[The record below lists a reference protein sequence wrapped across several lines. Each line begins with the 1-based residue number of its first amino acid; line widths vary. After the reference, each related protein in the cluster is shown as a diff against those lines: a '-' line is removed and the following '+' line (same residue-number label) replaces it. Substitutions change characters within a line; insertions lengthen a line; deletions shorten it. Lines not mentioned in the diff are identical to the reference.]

1 MARLPRMVAGASVLA
16 LALPLAN
23 CTDLTKF
30 DPSDMLDNIMPD
42 QKKPLPGER
51 KPLFP
56 EGTPGVPQG
65 VPPDLVKGYQPPP
78 EGTDASQQT
87 ATPGS
92 AQGAPPD
99 SVKAFRPPPEAPDD
113 SQQPAPP
120 AQPKAKSKA
129 KATAAA
135 PAASPP
141 PPAPHPNRFGG
152 WPIANGDREPTTF
165 AVRHSPFA
173 TRLSAFAI
181 RSFHVLHGRDC
192 RTA

>member
-1 MARLPRMVAGASVLA
+1 MARLPRMVAVASVLA

-23 CTDLTKF
+23 CSDLSKF

-78 EGTDASQQT
+78 EGTD
-87 ATPGS
+87 
-92 AQGAPPD
+92 
-99 SVKAFRPPPEAPDD
+99 D
-113 SQQPAPP
+113 SQQAATP

-129 KATAAA
+129 KATAAT

-141 PPAPHPNRFGG
+141 PPAPQPN
-152 WPIANGDREPTTF
+152 
-165 AVRHSPFA
+165 
-173 TRLSAFAI
+173 
-181 RSFHVLHGRDC
+181 
-192 RTA
+192 